1 MMNPKGYMAFL
12 LVLAFAMSPELAVS
26 AATLEPAPAVRCELS
41 GKAKLFIAKDG
52 TKFIAKIPKG
62 TRVTLK
68 VEHAARWMV
77 ETSEGKLG
85 YLDRA
90 WMKKVCKYLPAAE
103 EAVSTKA
110 TPELEASDI
119 SEAAAALDVAKA
131 AAEGAAIDDAVVKE
145 QAVNLSRVAQ
155 ARDAAR
161 AAEGFVAPS
170 ALIRVAVYDL
180 ELSNIPVGLGN
191 ATTEALLQEVRKLE
205 GVSAIGMDEVREML
219 DFEAQRQAMGCD
231 ADDECLAEI
240 AGALGVDEI
249 LTGKLTEQADGR
261 MMVLKRIDQRRAQI
275 RSTFDKRLEIGNGE
289 EFLLSVGGA
298 IEALFEERQN
308 RPGTTRGVNE
318 KAVLRLNPPPIKSW
332 MTYTAY
338 GLATAAA
345 GFSGLAYMQGVA
357 ANDRL
362 NALQGDGN
370 SIPKSE
376 WQPEYDA
383 YQSWQTM
390 NQASAYTAGGLL
402 LTSVVMSFFTDWMA
416 QSETENE

>member
-1 MMNPKGYMAFL
+1 MIARLSHIMRLSSLLILLGVETAMAAPL
-12 LVLAFAMSPELAVS
+12 S
-26 AATLEPAPAVRCELS
+26 EPAAGVRCELE
-41 GKAKLFIAKDG
+41 GNAKLFIAKDG
-52 TKFIAKIPKG
+52 TKFTAKIQKG

-90 WMKKVCKYLPAAE
+90 WMKKVCKYLPAVG
-103 EAVSTKA
+103 EATSTKA
-110 TPELEASDI
+110 TPQLEASDI
-119 SEAAAALDVAKA
+119 SEAAVALDVAKA

-145 QAVNLSRVAQ
+145 QAANLSRVAR

-161 AAEGFVAPS
+161 AADGLVAPS

-180 ELSNIPVGLGN
+180 ELSNIPDGLGN

-219 DFEAQRQAMGCD
+219 DFEAQRQAMGCE

-275 RSTFDKRLEIGNGE
+275 RKTFDTRLEIGNGE

-308 RPGTTRGVNE
+308 RPGTTRGVSK

-332 MTYTAY
+332 MTYAAY
-338 GLATAAA
+338 GLTAAA
-345 GFSGLAYMQGVA
+345 AGLSGLAYMQGVA

-416 QSETENE
+416 EAETE